1 MHVTYTPQLVDY
13 MSKKGLCHI
22 KVELAD
28 ARTCCSGFS
37 DISLDFVSE
46 KGAQALAPKVVRR
59 IQAPRGDVLVCAR
72 GLEYDDEVVF
82 DLSSFMGLKD
92 IRVKGIRAWSI

>member
-1 MHVTYTPQLVDY
+1 MHVTYTPQLTSY
-13 MSKKGLCHI
+13 MEKKGLRHI

-46 KGAQALAPKVVRR
+46 KGARTLAPRVVRR
-59 IQAPRGDVLVCAR
+59 IEAPVGDVLVCAR
-72 GLEYDDEVVF
+72 GLEYDDEIVF
-82 DLSSFMGLKD
+82 DLGSFIGLKD
-92 IRVKGIRAWSI
+92 IRVEGMRAWSI